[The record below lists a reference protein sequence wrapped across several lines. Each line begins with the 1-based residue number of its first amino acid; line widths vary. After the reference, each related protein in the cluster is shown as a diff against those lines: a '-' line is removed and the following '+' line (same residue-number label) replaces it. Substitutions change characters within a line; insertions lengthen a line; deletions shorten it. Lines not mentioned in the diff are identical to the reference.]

1 MERFKCSLNL
11 FIQLIRFLGLE
22 ITGNFKYRKLI
33 IAYGIFLLISHIFV
47 NQLYFFSITYT
58 KLIEDRQVNMTSANR
73 YNNGIDRTS
82 FSIYSTGIF
91 VIFFSFTLT
100 DKWPSVWHSLIII
113 EKKLPHLGD
122 DFYSRTRKA
131 VKTFVTVGMTAYFL
145 VNKF

>member
-1 MERFKCSLNL
+1 
-11 FIQLIRFLGLE
+11 
-22 ITGNFKYRKLI
+22 
-33 IAYGIFLLISHIFV
+33 V

-100 DKWPSVWHSLIII
+100 DKWKNVWHTLITI
-113 EKKLPHLGD
+113 EKKLKDLGD
-122 DFYSRTRKA
+122 DFYGGTRKA
-131 VKTFVTVGMTAYFL
+131 VKTFVTVGMTAYFM